1 MAITKRPP
9 NTIYLGGGDGPGGES
24 GCTQVNDIVASET
37 IRPGM
42 EIETFDD
49 SGTTKWRKKASAT
62 TVGSPVFALD
72 QPFLNNGVDDDY
84 VAGDLLLAGIM
95 HKGSMVW
102 ALVPSGQDIANQDY
116 LQSNGDGY
124 LKEATSTAAGD
135 GVARYRSHDALGAIT
150 VLTRCRVEVI

>member
-1 MAITKRPP
+1 MAVTKRPP
-9 NTIYLGGGDGPGGES
+9 NCIYLGGGDGPGGES
-24 GCTQVNDIVASET
+24 GCTQVNDIHAGAV

-42 EIETFDD
+42 EIETYDD
-49 SGTTKWRKKASAT
+49 SGTTKWRPKGSAT
-62 TVGSPVFALD
+62 TVGIPAFALD
-72 QPFLNNGVDDDY
+72 MPFMNKGVDDDY
-84 VAGDLLLAGIM
+84 AVGDLVLAGIM
-95 HKGSMVW
+95 HTGSMVW

-150 VLTRCRVEVI
+150 TLTRCRVEVL